1 MFHLRSWLEESDLH
15 AVIFISGIVLSLVIA
30 VCLFYAITF
39 KVISAKRNGPHVV
52 DKYGLVTGYSH
63 YDVRSEIHPYGKKT
77 YTIDLSTKD
86 MRSLTCE
93 LRCNFKMDVT
103 KYMINNDLYKF
114 RDVYRKFGYV
124 KSRINNE
131 FIHPIQIAAEKFMT
145 DDYINRRDEII
156 KDFETA
162 LVDSCRK
169 EGITV
174 TDVNIR
180 NFRFNISDP
189 IMQANSGSSSRSSS
203 VRLPDQVNPTR
214 QMQNHAIRSTGL
226 KTGSFF

>member
-1 MFHLRSWLEESDLH
+1 MSFMSRSYDIEG
-15 AVIFISGIVLSLVIA
+15 IFVLSVIALAVIA
-30 VCLFYAITF
+30 VICMGCVGIIRGIDRRY
-39 KVISAKRNGPHVV
+39 GPHEI
-52 DKYGLVTGYSH
+52 DKYGIVTGYSCD
-63 YDVRSEIHPYGKKT
+63 DVRSEIHPYGFKH
-77 YTIDLSTKD
+77 YTVDLSTKD
-86 MRSLTCE
+86 LKPLTCE

-103 KYMINNDLYKF
+103 GYLEKNDLMKF
-114 RDVYRKFGYV
+114 KDLYLKRGFI
-124 KSRINNE
+124 KSKVNNE
-131 FIHPIQIAAEKFMT
+131 FIHPIQIAAEKFTT
-145 DDYINRRDEII
+145 DDYINKRDEII
-156 KDFETA
+156 KEFETA

-180 NFRFNISDP
+180 NFRFKIFDP

-203 VRLPDQVNPTR
+203 GGLPNQINPTR